1 MWCCRVSGGDAG
13 RRTLDGLL
21 AISLALSHRLRLAQ
35 GVHSA
40 LSKTLRL
47 SSGPQGDQGRQQVE
61 EGLSAIFQK
70 EAVAPLGP
78 IAVLQ

>member
-1 MWCCRVSGGDAG
+1 MVLQGI
-13 RRTLDGLL
+13 RRRCWQTDDGLL
-21 AISLALSHRLRLAQ
+21 AISLSLSLSLRLRLAQ

-47 SSGPQGDQGRQQVE
+47 RHRQQVE

>member
-1 MWCCRVSGGDAG
+1 MVLQGI
-13 RRTLDGLL
+13 RRRCWQTDGLL
-21 AISLALSHRLRLAQ
+21 AISRSHRLRLAQ

-47 SSGPQGDQGRQQVE
+47 SSGPRGDQGRQQVE

-70 EAVAPLGP
+70 EAVAPFGP